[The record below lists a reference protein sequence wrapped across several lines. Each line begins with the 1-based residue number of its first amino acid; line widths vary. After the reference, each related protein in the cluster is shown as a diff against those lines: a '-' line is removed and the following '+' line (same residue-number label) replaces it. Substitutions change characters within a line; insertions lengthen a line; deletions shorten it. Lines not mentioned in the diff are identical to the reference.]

1 MKSNEIFEREGAEW
15 TYYWWDEAGFFDRDR
30 VACIGDS
37 ITHHYRPEVQKLLN
51 DRKISV
57 DQRAG
62 SHCAGDPA
70 FIAGLEY
77 FFGMHQNYIYDVIH
91 FNNGLHGDCNNTKIP
106 FDIYCQ
112 GIKHAIAVIRR
123 LQPQAKII
131 IATCTH
137 MTYGQPD
144 NSKLDME
151 RNAVVM
157 KRNEFLRQFAAEN
170 GYMLDDLFP
179 LVAGKAEYPHVD
191 GIHFGPEGVN
201 LLAHTVA
208 NKILEAFGQEPLD
221 K

>member
-1 MKSNEIFEREGAEW
+1 MKSNEIFEREGVEW

-37 ITHHYRPEVQKLLN
+37 MTHHYRPEVQKLLN

-57 DQRAG
+57 DQMAG

-144 NSKLDME
+144 NSKLVWKE
-151 RNAVVM
+151 
-157 KRNEFLRQFAAEN
+157 
-170 GYMLDDLFP
+170 MLSL
-179 LVAGKAEYPHVD
+179 
-191 GIHFGPEGVN
+191 
-201 LLAHTVA
+201 
-208 NKILEAFGQEPLD
+208 
-221 K
+221 